1 MARVEMH
8 LVATRDI
15 AFEVSGRSFQMA
27 EGESIHTE
35 NSHKFTR
42 RSSHLLLQAAGWSPR
57 KRWRDSKKRFSLIL
71 AEATEP
77 RNAP

>member
-8 LVATRDI
+8 LVATRAI
-15 AFEVSGRSFQMA
+15 RFEISGQSFAMV
-27 EGESIHTE
+27 EGETIHTE

-42 RSSHLLLQAAGWSPR
+42 RSANLLLQAAGWSPR
-57 KRWRDSKKRFSLIL
+57 KRWRDSKKQFSLIL
-71 AEATEP
+71 AEASEP